1 MRMSCFS
8 LCVLAFAANAEDVA
22 ELSTIAVTG
31 SSDNGPVISTQKLL
45 KIPGAGGDPL
55 KAIEA
60 MPGVTLGGFGP
71 FNLPSVRGS
80 SPADNSYI
88 TDFVPVGYVFHN
100 DGSST
105 YNENLVEDFQIKTGA
120 WSPEYNNALGAVL
133 VTRLRDPY
141 REAWRTTADIS
152 FLRAGILVEGAVSDD
167 QALYFSYRESLLQFY
182 VDNFVDEKELS
193 FTEVP
198 TNHDY
203 QFKYH
208 WQLDP
213 VTNLRFTATG
223 ARDKV
228 GIEFGPESKELEREP
243 GLAGGLDANTFYDN
257 QSVLF
262 DHLFNNGTS
271 QEAAITR
278 KVEDIG
284 FHIGDILNL
293 DVVSTEYRVKSY
305 FRTPLRS
312 TDALRYGVE
321 VEKWNIDYSADGKF
335 NACASEVETC
345 PPASLGQPYT
355 TADLLVINGQRA
367 FIAYDWLATPDWQL
381 SPGLMLGKN
390 DYTKES
396 DTEFRLESRY
406 ELNSRWTLTAAFG
419 QHSEFPRQFQYI
431 LKDIGNP
438 DLEKPTAEHYV
449 AGFEF
454 KQDSLWSSKLEAYYK
469 DLHKIIVSNA
479 AYESELT
486 TPDVPKYL
494 NDAEGYA
501 YGLEWLINKNLA
513 DRWYGWFSI
522 SYAQTKRTNNQN
534 GEEFLFAYD
543 RPWTLNAVASY
554 EWDQNW
560 SVGLRW
566 RYQSGALTTPVQSDN
581 PSDRVFRNTTSGNIF
596 VADDSYTPAA
606 DDEFLQYS
614 PNYAKINSRRLPAY
628 HRLDIRADR
637 TFKRKNCD
645 LDLYW
650 EIINLYNRL
659 NVSDY
664 NYSGDYTEREDVVS
678 LPTIFSVGIKATF

>member
-1 MRMSCFS
+1 MRLSPLLFCVFGS
-8 LCVLAFAANAEDVA
+8 LAIADDVA
-22 ELSTIAVTG
+22 ELSAVSVTG
-31 SSDNGPVISTQKLL
+31 TADEGPVITTEKLL

-55 KAIEA
+55 KAMEA

-71 FNLPSVRGS
+71 FTLPSVRGS
-80 SPADNSYI
+80 SPNDNSYI

-105 YNENLVEDFQIKTGA
+105 YNENLVEDFQVKAGA

-152 FLRAGILVEGAVSDD
+152 FLKAGLLVEGAVSDD

-182 VDNFVDEKELS
+182 VENFVDEKELS

-198 TNHDY
+198 SNHDY

-208 WQLDP
+208 WQLDAL
-213 VTNLRFTATG
+213 TNLRFTATG

-228 GIEFGPESKELEREP
+228 GIEFGPDSKELEREP
-243 GLAGGLDANTFYDN
+243 GLAGGLAANTFYDN

-262 DHLFNNGTS
+262 DHIYAGGTS

-284 FHIGDILNL
+284 FRIGDILNL
-293 DVVSTEYRVKSY
+293 DVISTEYRAKTY
-305 FRTPLRS
+305 FRSPVGN
-312 TDALRYGVE
+312 TDSLRYGLE
-321 VEKWNIDYSADGKF
+321 VERWNIDYSADGKF
-335 NACASEVETC
+335 TVCASELETC

-355 TADLLVINGQRA
+355 TSDVLVINGQRG
-367 FIAYDWLATPDWQL
+367 FIAYDWLATPAWQI
-381 SPGLMLGKN
+381 SPGIMLGSN
-390 DYTKES
+390 DYTKET
-396 DTEFRLESRY
+396 DQEFRLENRY

-419 QHSEFPRQFQYI
+419 QHSQFPREFQYI

-454 KQDSLWSSKLEAYYK
+454 KRDGLWSSKLEAYYK
-469 DLHKIIVSNA
+469 DLHKIIVSNGD
-479 AYESELT
+479 YESDIT
-486 TPDVPKYL
+486 TPDTPKYL
-494 NDAEGYA
+494 NDGEGYA

-522 SYAQTKRTNNQN
+522 SYAQTKRTNNQS

-543 RPWTLNAVASY
+543 RPWTLNALANY
-554 EWDQNW
+554 QWDQNW

-581 PSDRVFRNTTSGNIF
+581 PSDRVFQDTDGNIF
-596 VADDSYTPAA
+596 IESDSHPAGPDDV
-606 DDEFLQYS
+606 FLQYT

-628 HRLDIRADR
+628 HRLDFRADR

-650 EIINLYNRL
+650 EIINVYNRL

-664 NYSGDYTEREDVVS
+664 NYNGDYTERENVTS
-678 LPTIFSVGIKATF
+678 LPTIFSVGLKATF

>member
-1 MRMSCFS
+1 MRISPLY
-8 LCVLAFAANAEDVA
+8 LCALAFTANAEDVA

-71 FNLPSVRGS
+71 FTLPSVRGS
-80 SPADNSYI
+80 SPSDNSYI

-152 FLRAGILVEGAVSDD
+152 FLRAGILVEGAISDD

-198 TNHDY
+198 TNNDY

-305 FRTPLRS
+305 FRTPLRD

-355 TADLLVINGQRA
+355 TEDLLVINGQRA

-390 DYTKES
+390 DYTAES

-543 RPWTLNAVASY
+543 RPWTVNAVASY

-581 PSDRVFRNTTSGNIF
+581 PSDRVFRNTTSGNVF

-650 EIINLYNRL
+650 EIINVYNRL

-664 NYSGDYTEREDVVS
+664 NYNGDYTEREDVVS